1 MWDWPTWILWPH
13 EEAGLLVR
21 VKADHVQGALVVAV
35 SDAESTHTSVPHPPL
50 PPKKRSEVK
59 KRQEKTLI
67 EAAAS
72 VTGATPPPPPQEA
85 ERSQKKTRKNID
97 RSSSKRYSCHPA
109 RLLCDLTNS
118 LARFHAGVSQ

>member
-21 VKADHVQGALVVAV
+21 LKADHVQGALVVAV
-35 SDAESTHTSVPHPPL
+35 SDAESTHTSVPH
-50 PPKKRSEVK
+50 
-59 KRQEKTLI
+59 
-67 EAAAS
+67 
-72 VTGATPPPPPQEA
+72 PPPPPQEA

-109 RLLCDLTNS
+109 SFC
-118 LARFHAGVSQ
+118 VI